1 MSAAALTRNKLSVQ
15 QIILSEH
22 AGLLKDI
29 AGFLALS
36 LFITAVLIWAH

>member
-29 AGFLALS
+29 ASFLALS
-36 LFITAVLIWAH
+36 LFIAAVLIWGY